1 MPALL
6 GSAMI
11 AFGFIP
17 AACILY
23 NQHSDIL
30 IETGPIAREVRDP
43 IHLFIHSFLAC
54 LLIYLFKLDFFLSG
68 WFISLYAY
76 HT

>member
-17 AACILY
+17 AACVLY
-23 NQHSDIL
+23 NQKPEIL
-30 IETGPIAREVRDP
+30 IETGPIAREVN
-43 IHLFIHSFLAC
+43 HSFYS
-54 LLIYLFKLDFFLSG
+54 LLFNFSISHFSLIINLS
-68 WFISLYAY
+68 
-76 HT
+76 TC